1 MVDIRK
7 KAEEMGVTILEEEN
21 PSGMRGTAFKVNGKW
36 YITVNPN
43 DTEERKNF
51 TIAHELAEIILY
63 DNDELTIDEK
73 HKMANNMAAEF
84 LMPEIDFKKVLF
96 HNDLYELKKLYSNCS
111 HEAIARRM
119 LDFIPQV
126 LTIFDNRAIYTRMA
140 SESINFPSS
149 PAKSELEVAEKC
161 YQTRNKHEKTEENL
175 KITGYFIDEGRGVER
190 VILLTEVLDM

>member
-21 PSGMRGTAFKVNGKW
+21 PSDMRGTAFKVEGKW

-63 DNDELTIDEK
+63 DNNELTIDEK

-84 LMPEIDFKKVLF
+84 LMPGIDFKKALF
-96 HNDLYELKKLYSNCS
+96 RSDLYELKKLYSNCS

-119 LDFIPQV
+119 LNFIPQV
-126 LTIFDNRAIYTRMA
+126 LTIFDNRAIYTRIA

-149 PAKSELEVAEKC
+149 PAKTELEVAEKC
-161 YQTRNKHEKTEENL
+161 YQTRNKHEKIQENL

-190 VILLTEVLDM
+190 VILLTEIL

>member
-21 PSGMRGTAFKVNGKW
+21 PSDMRGTAFKVEGKW
-36 YITVNPN
+36 YITINPN

-63 DNDELTIDEK
+63 DNNELTIDEK

-84 LMPEIDFKKVLF
+84 LMPEMDFKKVLF
-96 HNDLYELKKLYSNCS
+96 HSDLYELKKLYSNCS
-111 HEAIARRM
+111 YEAIARRM
-119 LDFIPQV
+119 LNYIPQV
-126 LTIFDNRAIYTRMA
+126 LTIFDNRAIYTRIA

-149 PAKSELEVAEKC
+149 PTKTELEVAEKC

-190 VILLTEVLDM
+190 VILLTEILDI